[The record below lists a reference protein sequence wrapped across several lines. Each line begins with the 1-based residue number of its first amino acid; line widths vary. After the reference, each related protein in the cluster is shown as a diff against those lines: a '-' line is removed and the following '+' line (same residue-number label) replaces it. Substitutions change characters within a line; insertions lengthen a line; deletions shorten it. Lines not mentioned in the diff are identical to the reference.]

1 MPRKRKGGRWGHPG
15 RLLIAEGG
23 PHPRPCATPA
33 WDSSHPRG
41 SPEIPSRRGS
51 RKTQPAGPMFLSSEP
66 ALPAFWTQAPRARPA
81 PGWGG
86 GRGGRGAGP
95 ASPPGWILG
104 FAPSCPLVLTLASP
118 DTEGC
123 SCRTQGAELGPEA
136 PPGVRAE
143 QGAWASCL
151 WGEGGPLGEGAGR
164 SRAHTVQRPRCGPR
178 PGSQARSATSQGL
191 ALVAPI
197 FSPAPRPRVTV
208 PGRSL
213 SLGREGLCR
222 GLPQV
227 LGLENGYGTDR
238 RRYKRGNKPVS

>member
-1 MPRKRKGGRWGHPG
+1 M
-15 RLLIAEGG
+15 
-23 PHPRPCATPA
+23 
-33 WDSSHPRG
+33 
-41 SPEIPSRRGS
+41 
-51 RKTQPAGPMFLSSEP
+51 
-66 ALPAFWTQAPRARPA
+66 
-81 PGWGG
+81 GG
-86 GRGGRGAGP
+86 GGGGRGAGP